1 MCGLRFKMTKNLN
14 RHMQTH
20 TGLKPYICPE
30 CGKSFANKRTMDVHI
45 LIHSGEKPHACSNC
59 EYRTARKE
67 DLNRNFFNSHWRM
80 APCMPTIPIKI
91 YPERTS

>member
-1 MCGLRFKMTKNLN
+1 
-14 RHMQTH
+14 
-20 TGLKPYICPE
+20 
-30 CGKSFANKRTMDVHI
+30 MDVHI

-67 DLNRNFFNSHWRM
+67 DLNRHFLFNSHWRT
-80 APCMPTIPIKI
+80 APFMPTMPIKI